1 MLDVCIENKALIV
14 LLPESP
20 QFRDVASLDSLEV
33 QGLLEEV
40 LQGDEADDVEDG
52 EDADGGG

>member
-1 MLDVCIENKALIV
+1 MLDVCIESKALFV